1 MFHFGAFAEILC
13 CHVTAKMPSNFIVY
27 GAIVPQYKSFQ
38 YCHENATMDSLPLL
52 SSYKIFRTAVN
63 NNKY

>member
-1 MFHFGAFAEILC
+1 MFHCGALAELFC
-13 CHVTAKMPSNFIVY
+13 CHVTAQMPSNFIVY
-27 GAIVPQYKSFQ
+27 GAAALQYKSFQ

-52 SSYKIFRTAVN
+52 STYKIFRTAVN